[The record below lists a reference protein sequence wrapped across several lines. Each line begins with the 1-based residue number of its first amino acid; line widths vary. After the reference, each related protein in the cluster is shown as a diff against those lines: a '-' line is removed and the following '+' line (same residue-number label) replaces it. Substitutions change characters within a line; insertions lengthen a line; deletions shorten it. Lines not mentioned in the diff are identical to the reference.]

1 MKTAYIAL
9 GSNLGDRAANLKA
22 ALELLESAELHV
34 LRRSSLYET
43 APQGLL
49 DQPWFLNQVIEAETT
64 LLPRQLLKR
73 LLNIERELGRKRSI
87 RNGPRTIDLDI
98 VLYGS
103 SVIRTAELTVPHPRM
118 KKRRFVLEPL
128 AELAPDLRHPESKLT
143 MRELLA
149 RVQDQPVRCA
159 SEE

>member
-1 MKTAYIAL
+1 M
-9 GSNLGDRAANLKA
+9 GDRAANLRQGCT
-22 ALELLESAELHV
+22 LLEAPELHV
-34 LRRSSLYET
+34 LRASSLYET

-73 LLNIERELGRKRSI
+73 LLNIEREMGRKRTV

-103 SVIRTAELTVPHPRM
+103 SVIQTAELTVPHPRM
-118 KKRRFVLEPL
+118 NERRFVLEPL
-128 AELAPDLRHPESKLT
+128 AELAPELRHPESKLK
-143 MRELLA
+143 MSELLS
-149 RVQDQPVRCA
+149 RVKDQPVRLLPGK
-159 SEE
+159 

>member
-1 MKTAYIAL
+1 M
-9 GSNLGDRAANLKA
+9 GDRAAQLRSA
-22 ALELLESAELHV
+22 CELLESAEVRV

-49 DQPWFLNQVIEAETT
+49 DQPWYLNQVIEVETT

-73 LLNIERELGRKRSI
+73 LLNIEHDMGRRRTV

-103 SVIRTAELTVPHPRM
+103 SLIHTKELTVPHPRM
-118 KKRRFVLEPL
+118 SERRFVLEPL
-128 AELAPDLRHPESKLT
+128 AELAAELRHPESKAT

-149 RVQDQPVRCA
+149 KVQDQAVRRA
-159 SEE
+159 VL

>member
-1 MKTAYIAL
+1 M
-9 GSNLGDRAANLKA
+9 GDRAEQLRSAC
-22 ALELLESAELHV
+22 ELLESPELHV

-73 LLNIERELGRKRSI
+73 LLNIERELGRKRTV

-103 SVIRTAELTVPHPRM
+103 SRIECKDLTVPHPRM
-118 KKRRFVLEPL
+118 CERRFVLEPL
-128 AELAPDLRHPESKLT
+128 AELVPDVRHSENKLT
-143 MRELLA
+143 MRELLS
-149 RVQDQPVRCA
+149 RVQDQSVRRV
-159 SEE
+159 SDG